1 MKETEEDTNRW
12 KDIPCSWIG
21 KVIIVKMVILP
32 KAIYRF
38 NVIPIKLPRAFFI
51 ELEQITLKFVWK
63 QNSLKK
69 EQNWRNHAS

>member
-1 MKETEEDTNRW
+1 MKELEYNTNRW
-12 KDIPCSWIG
+12 KDRPCSGIG
-21 KVIIVKMVILP
+21 RINIVKMSILP